1 MRRRLTGAAS
11 ALLFALVLVGVAAAV
26 ADNTVVDD
34 NRNVRANK
42 LDIEQ
47 ARAGHNADQLQHT
60 IITYRPWRTGMLEST
75 RARPRAACVYIWKA
89 GRNINGRQDYEICAR
104 VRKNKLRAY
113 VWKARPKRKLK
124 GRVDVKRFDLNSIT
138 FNFTPALIDS
148 PKLYRWQAVTG
159 FTGKG
164 CPKDP
169 PYQFGCDD
177 SAPTRGAVPYDLTK
191 PEPET
196 PTS

>member
-1 MRRRLTGAAS
+1 MHGRLLAVAS
-11 ALLFALVLVGVAAAV
+11 AALVTLVLAGVAAAG

-34 NRNVRANK
+34 NRNVTANR

-47 ARAGHNADQLQHT
+47 ARAGHNGDQLQHT
-60 IITYRPWRTGMLEST
+60 IITYRPWRTGILRSN
-75 RARPRAACVYIWKA
+75 RARPRAACIYIWRA
-89 GRNINGRQDYEICAR
+89 GRNINERQNYEVCAR

-113 VWKARPKRKLK
+113 VWKVRPKRTLE

-138 FNFTPALIDS
+138 FNFAPSLIGN

-164 CPKDP
+164 CPRDP

-177 SAPTRGAVPYDLTK
+177 SAPTRGAVPYDLSK
-191 PEPET
+191 PAEP
-196 PTS
+196 PA

>member
-1 MRRRLTGAAS
+1 MHRGPLATVCAS
-11 ALLFALVLVGVAAAV
+11 LVVLVLAGAAAAV
-26 ADNTVVDD
+26 ADDTVVDD
-34 NRNVRANK
+34 NRNVRANL

-47 ARAGHNADQLQHT
+47 ARAGHNGDQLQHT
-60 IITYRPWRTGMLEST
+60 IITYRPWRTGVLRSS
-75 RARPRAACVYIWKA
+75 RARPRAVCIYIWKA
-89 GRNINGRQDYEICAR
+89 GRNINERQDYEVCAR
-104 VRKNKLRAY
+104 VKKNKLRAY
-113 VWKARPKRKLK
+113 VWKVRPKRKLK
-124 GRVDVKRFDLNSIT
+124 ARVDVKRFDLNSIT
-138 FNFTPALIDS
+138 FNFSPTIIGS

-191 PEPET
+191 PEPA
-196 PTS
+196 P